1 MIENCCYIWI
11 PLIDFC
17 GTKLVGSESADRAIF
32 SISSI
37 TSVASLLELRFVIEK
52 DRDVIGAHKGDTNV
66 TAVFSINVVLS
77 RVVSPSHEK
86 KVELL
91 FQNYCVVR
99 PPRSCRCLRVAKTEQ

>member
-37 TSVASLLELRFVIEK
+37 TSVASLIRRAILNIEYSTRSIIKLDVKMFDMSHIVIHLNQFLNRTK
-52 DRDVIGAHKGDTNV
+52 
-66 TAVFSINVVLS
+66 
-77 RVVSPSHEK
+77 
-86 KVELL
+86 
-91 FQNYCVVR
+91 
-99 PPRSCRCLRVAKTEQ
+99 